1 MHLRQGYCDDY
12 NERGRQSGARRVIA
26 SRGWRRLFDISARYV
41 VTLKENPFEFSQ
53 TWDNI

>member
-12 NERGRQSGARRVIA
+12 DERGRQSGARRVIA
-26 SRGWRRLFDISARYV
+26 SRGRRRLFDISARYV
-41 VTLKENPFEFSQ
+41 VKNPFEFSQ